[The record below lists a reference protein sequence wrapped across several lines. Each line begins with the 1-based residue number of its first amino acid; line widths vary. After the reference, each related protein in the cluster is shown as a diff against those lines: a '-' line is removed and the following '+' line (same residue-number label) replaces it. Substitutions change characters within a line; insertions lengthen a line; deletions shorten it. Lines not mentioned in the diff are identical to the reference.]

1 MTLIGSGSSI
11 TQDGALVDL
20 SRKLGGWVGV
30 VGYIFSLL
38 ALSTSL
44 WANSLNL
51 RDIVSE
57 KTGLD
62 KSTISR
68 VSRSKYVNTDYGIY
82 PLKFFFNEKFV
93 TASGDNLSKVQIKS
107 KLQEIIEKEDKKNP
121 LSDDDIADRLKEAGY
136 PVARRTV
143 AKYREKMKIPVAR
156 LRKA

>member
-1 MTLIGSGSSI
+1 MILE
-11 TQDGALVDL
+11 D
-20 SRKLGGWVGV
+20 
-30 VGYIFSLL
+30 
-38 ALSTSL
+38 
-44 WANSLNL
+44 
-51 RDIVSE
+51 VSE